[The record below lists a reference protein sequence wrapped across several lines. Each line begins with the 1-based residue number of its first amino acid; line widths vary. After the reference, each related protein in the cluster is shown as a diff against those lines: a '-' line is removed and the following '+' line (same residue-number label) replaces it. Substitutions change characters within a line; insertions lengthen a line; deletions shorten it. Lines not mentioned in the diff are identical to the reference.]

1 MSKAKKQRKLESRA
15 TQDAR
20 KITLPKM
27 LRLILK
33 SMLFSL
39 VVLGIMLLL
48 NLLGVPAF
56 KNLWIQVAVMLV
68 VYFVAYP
75 FLMREFRPKRLE
87 QKK

>member
-1 MSKAKKQRKLESRA
+1 MSKSKKQRKIESRA

-20 KITLPKM
+20 KITLPKI
-27 LRLILK
+27 LRLVLK

-39 VVLGIMLLL
+39 VVLGLMLLL
-48 NLLGVPAF
+48 NFIGVPAF
-56 KNLWIQVAVMLV
+56 KNLWIQVGVMLV

-75 FLMREFRPKRLE
+75 FLMREFRVRGPV